1 MILMSKTCPG
11 PGWKRFRAAFIV
23 CESTGRKI
31 VPGPH
36 EVFWTRAW
44 RPLESVPG
52 QRLCRHRLL
61 VAVVGGAAGLKRE
74 KVSRL

>member
-23 CESTGRKI
+23 CESTGRVI

-36 EVFWTRAW
+36 EVFWTRA
-44 RPLESVPG
+44 
-52 QRLCRHRLL
+52 
-61 VAVVGGAAGLKRE
+61 
-74 KVSRL
+74 